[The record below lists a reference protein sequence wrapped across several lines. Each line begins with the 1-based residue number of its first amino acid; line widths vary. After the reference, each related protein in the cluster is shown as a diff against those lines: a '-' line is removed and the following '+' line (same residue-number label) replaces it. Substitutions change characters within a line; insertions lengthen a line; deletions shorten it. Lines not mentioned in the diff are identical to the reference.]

1 MHENK
6 TINVLIVDDSAYI
19 REIFSKLLSS
29 DENINVV
36 ATASNPIEARQKI
49 KQYSP
54 DVITLDIEMP
64 YMDGVSFLEKIMAL
78 KPMPGIMV
86 STLTQKGAQATLHC
100 LEVGAVDYIAK
111 PSKID
116 ETDSLSSL
124 KELLISKVKLA
135 ANANILNARS
145 KDGEVNNVLP
155 LLSNKGSKKIIAIGA
170 STGGVEALKEILI
183 SLPVNMPPI
192 LITQHMPEKFTSAF
206 AERLNNI
213 CAMSVQEATNQ
224 QPIVSGNVYIAPGNA
239 HLRIHK
245 SNGGFVCKVGGVE
258 KISNHC
264 PSVDVMF
271 HSFANQVTN
280 NAIGVILTGMGR
292 DGASGLKE
300 MRDAGAYTIGQTE
313 KSCVVYGMP
322 KVAFDAGAV
331 MKNVCLS
338 NIAKEL
344 VTHCNI

>member
-1 MHENK
+1 MNENK

-29 DENINVV
+29 DKNINVV

-49 KQYSP
+49 KQYLP

-78 KPMPGIMV
+78 KPMPVIMV

-111 PSKID
+111 PERMD
-116 ETDSLSSL
+116 EKNSLSSL
-124 KELLISKVKLA
+124 KELLVSKVKLA
-135 ANANILNARS
+135 VGANILNARS
-145 KDGEVNNVLP
+145 KDIEGNKVLP
-155 LLSNKGSKKIIAIGA
+155 LLSNKTSKKIIAIGA

-183 SLPVNMPPI
+183 SLPDNMPPI

-213 CAMSVQEATNQ
+213 CAMSVHEATNQ

-245 SNGGFVCKVGGVE
+245 SDGGFVCKVGGVE

-271 HSFANQVTN
+271 HSFANQVKN

-300 MRDAGAYTIGQTE
+300 MRDAGAYTLGQTE

-322 KVAFDAGAV
+322 KVAFDTGAV
-331 MKNVCLS
+331 MSEVCLS
-338 NIAKEL
+338 NIAREL
-344 VTHCNI
+344 VSHCNI